1 MGVFKME
8 WKIGEE
14 MCGCVGLHHF
24 FVDDDLLAAWEFEF
38 GLFQGLLCMCSSSN
52 FATHKQ

>member
-1 MGVFKME
+1 VE
-8 WKIGEE
+8 DWRRNVWV
-14 MCGCVGLHHF
+14 CGSSPF